1 MSQINIAGDTSGSIA
16 IAAPLVA
23 GSNTLT
29 LPAST
34 GTVLTSVSP
43 ASDLPSSIKGPA
55 FSAIKSGNQT
65 VTANTTTKVTFQT
78 KEFDTNTN
86 FDNTT
91 NYRFTPTV
99 AGYYQVSGSFQ
110 QGGSGEVQIILY
122 KNGSAFKNGNWLSST
137 VVYAPIF
144 SILVYF
150 NGSTDYVEMYA
161 YTGVTGTTIF
171 SGASCYFQAS
181 MIRSA

>member
-1 MSQINIAGDTSGSIA
+1 MASIKLQGDTSGELTIS
-16 IAAPLVA
+16 APAVA
-23 GSNTLT
+23 GTNTLT

-34 GTVLTSVSP
+34 GTLMVT
-43 ASDLPSSIKGPA
+43 GPA
-55 FSAIKSGNQT
+55 FSAVKSGNQT

-110 QGGSGEVQIILY
+110 QGGSGEVLIILY

-144 SILVYF
+144 STLVYF
-150 NGSTDYVEMYA
+150 NGSTDYIEMYA
-161 YTGVTGTTIF
+161 YTGATGTTIF
-171 SGASCYFQAS
+171 AGNSCYFQAS
-181 MIRSA
+181 MVRSV